1 MYKLLRKKF
10 SPVNWPL
17 TSRLLLFSL
26 AINTL
31 AHIPAEPHPLRL
43 SLCEIEYTS
52 DKKLLKVN
60 LKLFLTDVNE
70 ALVFDPYSTELAFC
84 QANESS
90 RAEPLL
96 LRYLNQYFYI
106 KINGKKLPL
115 EIRHKKLS
123 GEGDNTALWLFF
135 QYEKIASIEQLEIR
149 DDVFTDLFFDQ
160 SNLVYVHIDGKPR
173 SLMLNKKSPIH
184 TLTF

>member
-1 MYKLLRKKF
+1 M
-10 SPVNWPL
+10 NWPL
-17 TSRLLLFSL
+17 IKRLLLLFL
-26 AINTL
+26 AGAL
-31 AHIPAEPHPLRL
+31 PVDLPLKAHPLRL

-70 ALVFDPYSTELAFC
+70 ALVFDPYSKELAFC
-84 QANESS
+84 KPNESP
-90 RAEPLL
+90 RAETLL
-96 LRYLNQYFYI
+96 VNYLNQYFYI

-135 QYEKIASIEQLEIR
+135 QYEQVGPINELEIR

-160 SNLVYVHIDGKPR
+160 SNLVYLHIDGEPR
-173 SLMLNKKSPIH
+173 SLMLNKKSPVH
-184 TLTF
+184 TLIF